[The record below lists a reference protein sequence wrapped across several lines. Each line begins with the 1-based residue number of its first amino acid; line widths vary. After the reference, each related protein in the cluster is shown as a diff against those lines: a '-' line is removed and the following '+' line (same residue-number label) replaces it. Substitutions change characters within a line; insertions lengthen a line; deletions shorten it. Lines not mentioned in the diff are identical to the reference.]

1 LHGVDGSE
9 HLSGKMLAIAGD
21 VWQAVLPLRVGVFVF
36 CSHGVK
42 TIDEAFSLVALGR
55 VRL

>member
-1 LHGVDGSE
+1 
-9 HLSGKMLAIAGD
+9 MLAIAGD